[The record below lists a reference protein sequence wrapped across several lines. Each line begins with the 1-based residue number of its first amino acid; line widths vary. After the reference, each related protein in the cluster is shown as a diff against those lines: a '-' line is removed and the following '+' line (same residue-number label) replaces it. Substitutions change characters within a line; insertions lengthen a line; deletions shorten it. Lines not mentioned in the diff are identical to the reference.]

1 MCRLAVFILFHLH
14 TDERESIE
22 MNAAACI
29 NSKCNEP
36 IQLTDT
42 TKLPFKCSRCEHVIT
57 EKHYQTFRD
66 VMNTTRMHLD
76 KMKMSNFACM
86 FRRREYS
93 TVSFHLP
100 IWSHSIFHRF
110 GHLQRI
116 DTQTDRSS
124 ASNECPSI
132 ENIRLGFRKC
142 HRRWQIGWSVAIRQR
157 AHSRLPVNIPT
168 LFCRLSISHAD
179 DCLLLSTG
187 NTTANSIRCSVCCI
201 WKWAKFSCSKDSR
214 KRLCTIWTRPAM
226 YSKWRMAKNTIC
238 TKSNWCRCWFKLL
251 ANVIAEIVID
261 LPLFLLISL
270 FIVKSIDAI
279 QICWSDRTESV
290 VWFN

>member
-1 MCRLAVFILFHLH
+1 MCRLAIFICFHLH

-76 KMKMSNFACM
+76 KMKMSNFACK
-86 FRRREYS
+86 FRCREYS
-93 TVSFHLP
+93 TMLVHLP

-110 GHLQRI
+110 RHLQRI

-132 ENIRLGFRKC
+132 ENTRFGIREC
-142 HRRWQIGWSVAIRQR
+142 HRRWQIG
-157 AHSRLPVNIPT
+157 
-168 LFCRLSISHAD
+168 
-179 DCLLLSTG
+179 
-187 NTTANSIRCSVCCI
+187 
-201 WKWAKFSCSKDSR
+201 
-214 KRLCTIWTRPAM
+214 
-226 YSKWRMAKNTIC
+226 
-238 TKSNWCRCWFKLL
+238 
-251 ANVIAEIVID
+251 
-261 LPLFLLISL
+261 
-270 FIVKSIDAI
+270 
-279 QICWSDRTESV
+279 
-290 VWFN
+290 